1 MTKAKDIWF
10 GPQID
15 AVAHEISKLA
25 IACDIDI
32 LQEGIGVQILR
43 NDDSVCGR
51 KNPKAFRLLR
61 EHLMAFFEVS
71 EHAIER
77 LGPNEVGEILER
89 VIHSIRELR
98 ESGHPGHAQNAQL

>member
-1 MTKAKDIWF
+1 MPKAKDIWF

-15 AVAHEISKLA
+15 AVAREISKLA
-25 IACDIDI
+25 IACDVDI
-32 LQEGIGVQILR
+32 LQEGIGVKILR

-71 EHAIER
+71 EHAIHH
-77 LGPNEVGEILER
+77 LSPNEVGEILQQ
-89 VIHSIRELR
+89 VIESIRELR
-98 ESGHPGHAQNAQL
+98 ESGHPGHAHDAGH

>member
-32 LQEGIGVQILR
+32 LQEGIGVRIIR

-61 EHLMAFFEVS
+61 EHVMAFFEVS
-71 EHAIER
+71 EHAMER
-77 LGPNEVGEILER
+77 LSPNEVGEILER
-89 VIHSIRELR
+89 VIDLIRELR
-98 ESGHPGHAQNAQL
+98 AAGHSGHVHDADQ